1 MNWIPIPFP
10 ISIQFTLPTVHT
22 VEGFLSTFIH
32 AAKSNV
38 SWCTSHS
45 TTECPWLSSINKAVK
60 WVLSRHPISKMTIF
74 PEGLVHKV
82 LLNPNREHFI
92 KGLLIVTDTSKNL
105 KYTFQNS
112 HVSISSQLLWSV
124 FPSSMKIWLFW
135 IWAEK
140 KNEEKFSEIWR
151 LLSPVKETHLFSEV
165 LSSCH
170 SKANSRNSILSL
182 NRKLSFD
189 STYFFLCSKNCVKL
203 SNCSVIK
210 GLRSSFVYA
219 ILEVIKHY
227 KEIEFKIK
235 VPFVSGYDW
244 SRDCPGPHTSGKA
257 AKQLH
262 SKDTQLLSKWKWTK
276 TKTLGSPVLLYMLL
290 WEHWTAFSV
299 TCENLRALVELS

>member
-140 KNEEKFSEIWR
+140 KKKKKKNFLRYEGYYILWKR
-151 LLSPVKETHLFSEV
+151 L
-165 LSSCH
+165 
-170 SKANSRNSILSL
+170 
-182 NRKLSFD
+182 
-189 STYFFLCSKNCVKL
+189 TYFQRSFLHVTPRQIAETAYCLWIENFPLTVPIFFCVPR
-203 SNCSVIK
+203 I
-210 GLRSSFVYA
+210 
-219 ILEVIKHY
+219 
-227 KEIEFKIK
+227 
-235 VPFVSGYDW
+235 
-244 SRDCPGPHTSGKA
+244 
-257 AKQLH
+257 
-262 SKDTQLLSKWKWTK
+262 
-276 TKTLGSPVLLYMLL
+276 VLNSLI
-290 WEHWTAFSV
+290 V
-299 TCENLRALVELS
+299 V